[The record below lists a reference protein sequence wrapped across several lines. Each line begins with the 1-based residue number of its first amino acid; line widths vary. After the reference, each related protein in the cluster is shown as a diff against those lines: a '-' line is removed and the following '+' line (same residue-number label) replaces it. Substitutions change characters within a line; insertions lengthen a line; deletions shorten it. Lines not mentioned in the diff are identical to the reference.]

1 MEKERVN
8 KKVVSTH
15 KYWIQT
21 YIPVFYDGEVPED
34 DDAYYDSYENALSE
48 MEQSEMMQPENI
60 YVIKTVRIK
69 DKEKDVLPDN

>member
-48 MEQSEMMQPENI
+48 ME
-60 YVIKTVRIK
+60 
-69 DKEKDVLPDN
+69 